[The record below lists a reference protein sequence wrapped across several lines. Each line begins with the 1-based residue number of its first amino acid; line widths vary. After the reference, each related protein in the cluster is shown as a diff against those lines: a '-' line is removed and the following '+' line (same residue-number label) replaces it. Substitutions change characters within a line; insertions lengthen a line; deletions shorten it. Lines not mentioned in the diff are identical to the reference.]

1 MAELWYND
9 INRNVDWGG
18 DASTDNLPVAGS
30 AVQKFIKSEL
40 NNKIGVI
47 YHDEVS
53 SSHLCFAH
61 EDDLQEY
68 LNDRSKTYLILSS
81 FIAPSSY
88 KAKVVV
94 DSYYKAVLINSK
106 ENYLTFD
113 YEITNNDEIFT
124 DNVRYEIVVTKN
136 GKSSTLNGTGI
147 FGKSIA
153 INIDEFL
160 TTEGSTEMAVT
171 ITGQI
176 TGAVATAIITYEVVN
191 LVFESSYDVSKVY
204 DLTAEIIDPLV
215 VNYSIF
221 GTSNIKY
228 IDWYIDNQF
237 IETDIIQ
244 GGTAE
249 AVVDNKRISVVGLEH
264 GVHNLQ
270 FRAYVVVNGENFY
283 TDTLYAEFMVVSDL
297 NDKNSMIAIETTI
310 PKIYGIVK
318 DVKLYNIVQ
327 YELTSINYGVYN
339 PKKLEYVP
347 VEIYLNNELSTTVN
361 APNNKELTYSFTPNI
376 SGNINIKFK
385 TGDYEKSLIA
395 DVTETTMDIQ
405 DITSNLVLDLSAS
418 GRTNQDADKD
428 QWTFGD
434 YSTTFTGFNWSTTS
448 GWNNNRL
455 VVYEGMSITTNIK
468 PLSVT
473 SFGKTIE
480 IEFESSNV
488 TNDDAV
494 ICDLRNEG
502 GLGLVITAT
511 KASMIVGYGNK
522 EQVSTNYKANELV
535 RVSFVLDST
544 NKLALVYVNGIV
556 SGAVAMTSNLS
567 IDKYLTF
574 TGSSD
579 AGIKIKQIRIYDTQ
593 LSSEQILNN
602 YILYRD
608 SITEIKSLY
617 KRNDVLDGKL
627 ISIDKIADFIPVV
640 LLTGEDIFWLESQKD
655 TDIEIKIDVE
665 YINKQDPTHQFK
677 FYGGCC
683 RIQGTSSA
691 GYVRKNWRIY
701 SKRKERYVADVYDWQ
716 GVLSTDKKRRIAFK
730 EGAVP
735 VNCWTM
741 KADYAESSSTHNTGV
756 ATLWNDVMFNAYHT
770 TNGYICRT
778 KAQTAALA
786 NSYEYDCR
794 TTVDGFPIVVFARR
808 NDTED
813 YTFMGKYNFNND
825 KSTENVFGFCDI
837 PGFDDAYVDGH
848 EGETIPEGEM
858 NAGKPYTYGNK
869 MQCWEMCE
877 NFDNYALFK
886 TTEGWYDNQLDENGN
901 PVVDEDNIEVKSWAS
916 GFEARYPDDGNE
928 ADTSDL
934 KAFADWLIGC
944 GDNHEKFAM
953 EKKDHLDIWKIAA
966 YYVYL
971 YRFGAVDQVVKNSM
985 FTSEDGKHWYYI
997 NYDNDTILGLDN
1009 SGSLSYPPTITR
1021 DTKSGATYAYAGRE
1035 SRLWNM
1041 LEADTEFMTYYVPE
1055 VDNALFGGGLKYDN
1069 VLYYFN
1075 TRQSDKWCERVYN
1088 EDAAYKYIAPY
1099 TKGTVNTLFM
1109 MHGSRKAHRTWW
1121 LSKRF
1126 QLMDAKFNN
1135 DNYKGKFIHLKLDGS
1150 PGAEFKIKASDYM
1163 YFGAE
1168 YNKNPLAM
1176 GIELNSGE
1184 EYTFYKPSAAEDPV
1198 NGKDFA
1204 VGDPIYIYSPLYI
1217 EELDLSKVSK
1227 YIYVLEFGKVVDEVV
1242 GNKMKKLVI
1251 GGEKS
1256 AKPLNTLSGLT
1267 ALTNLEYLDLTGVD
1281 IANVDISNL
1290 YLLKT
1295 LILTDSSINTLTL
1308 PEGCAIEELYINKAL
1323 RKLELNSLSNLTFD
1337 GIHGLA
1343 DHHIS
1348 SINISNSPALSNDFS
1363 FFYEWAKDVVSGDE
1377 LNVSGLHWTEIAP
1390 ENLLDF
1396 RHVIDAG
1403 GKLNLKGK
1411 IEITQPTI
1419 EQVEALQSLFGA
1431 DCFTN
1436 NAELWIF
1443 APESVFIHG
1452 PKEVRSGDSN
1462 VFTTTIFSENPGT
1475 IEWQIE
1481 SGAEYVTSIV
1491 SNDDN
1496 TGVLTTIE
1504 YEDSDHT
1511 VIIKAIHKPSIDT
1524 DSSYYRIATYEILVK
1539 KVIYSKYGSIEGNA
1553 TIKADTNFTLLLG
1566 PDDYNGDYNTT
1577 WELTG
1582 ESSAN
1587 GDVTLSNKTRNSVTV
1602 NYVNQVIFES
1612 CQLIAHVTNKNWTKH
1627 DVVLNVTITD
1637 DSVLMT
1643 STSNPEVIAICYAQ
1657 GWCKSPDVM
1666 YKTEAQV
1673 VTDIGNVFQG
1683 GSHYVGDQSVPRP
1696 GASIKSFVELEEFKN
1711 ITAIPDQA
1719 FFQCSNLTEITIP
1732 INVQSLGMFAFGSTN
1747 LTHVK
1752 IPNSVSSINYTA
1764 FDGSPIESFDTGSNI
1779 NYKTTNG
1786 ILRNADGILVKY
1798 PEGRLDKEYTTD
1810 ENITGLG
1817 AWSIKNTNLE
1827 VLNIGDN
1834 VVSHSDRS
1842 ISNNKYLTT
1851 INLGSGIS
1859 AKNLAINIT
1868 TNDVLVDINVSDN
1881 HQFLCSV
1888 DGVVYDYTRSTV
1900 WKYPEGRNYINLDT
1914 SATKIG
1920 NHALSACLKLSDL
1933 NIPDHIEII
1942 AADGVYACQNVKQI
1956 IFNDTS
1962 RLHTLEDRAFQ
1973 LASKATFVQLPAS
1986 LKTVKDLTFGNC
1998 FLLGEILFLGNEAP
2012 TITETSFGDK
2022 KDNWAGRDAKTRIIR
2037 VPANSTG
2044 YDSDIWNS
2052 TVFSDDRSY
2061 DGVDYKYT
2069 ISGS

>member
-1 MAELWYND
+1 
-9 INRNVDWGG
+9 
-18 DASTDNLPVAGS
+18 
-30 AVQKFIKSEL
+30 
-40 NNKIGVI
+40 
-47 YHDEVS
+47 
-53 SSHLCFAH
+53 
-61 EDDLQEY
+61 
-68 LNDRSKTYLILSS
+68 
-81 FIAPSSY
+81 
-88 KAKVVV
+88 
-94 DSYYKAVLINSK
+94 
-106 ENYLTFD
+106 
-113 YEITNNDEIFT
+113 
-124 DNVRYEIVVTKN
+124 
-136 GKSSTLNGTGI
+136 
-147 FGKSIA
+147 
-153 INIDEFL
+153 
-160 TTEGSTEMAVT
+160 
-171 ITGQI
+171 
-176 TGAVATAIITYEVVN
+176 
-191 LVFESSYDVSKVY
+191 
-204 DLTAEIIDPLV
+204 
-215 VNYSIF
+215 
-221 GTSNIKY
+221 
-228 IDWYIDNQF
+228 
-237 IETDIIQ
+237 
-244 GGTAE
+244 
-249 AVVDNKRISVVGLEH
+249 
-264 GVHNLQ
+264 
-270 FRAYVVVNGENFY
+270 
-283 TDTLYAEFMVVSDL
+283 
-297 NDKNSMIAIETTI
+297 
-310 PKIYGIVK
+310 
-318 DVKLYNIVQ
+318 
-327 YELTSINYGVYN
+327 
-339 PKKLEYVP
+339 
-347 VEIYLNNELSTTVN
+347 
-361 APNNKELTYSFTPNI
+361 
-376 SGNINIKFK
+376 
-385 TGDYEKSLIA
+385 
-395 DVTETTMDIQ
+395 
-405 DITSNLVLDLSAS
+405 
-418 GRTNQDADKD
+418 
-428 QWTFGD
+428 
-434 YSTTFTGFNWSTTS
+434 
-448 GWNNNRL
+448 
-455 VVYEGMSITTNIK
+455 
-468 PLSVT
+468 
-473 SFGKTIE
+473 
-480 IEFESSNV
+480 
-488 TNDDAV
+488 
-494 ICDLRNEG
+494 
-502 GLGLVITAT
+502 
-511 KASMIVGYGNK
+511 
-522 EQVSTNYKANELV
+522 
-535 RVSFVLDST
+535 
-544 NKLALVYVNGIV
+544 
-556 SGAVAMTSNLS
+556 
-567 IDKYLTF
+567 
-574 TGSSD
+574 
-579 AGIKIKQIRIYDTQ
+579 
-593 LSSEQILNN
+593 
-602 YILYRD
+602 
-608 SITEIKSLY
+608 
-617 KRNDVLDGKL
+617 
-627 ISIDKIADFIPVV
+627 
-640 LLTGEDIFWLESQKD
+640 
-655 TDIEIKIDVE
+655 
-665 YINKQDPTHQFK
+665 
-677 FYGGCC
+677 
-683 RIQGTSSA
+683 
-691 GYVRKNWRIY
+691 
-701 SKRKERYVADVYDWQ
+701 
-716 GVLSTDKKRRIAFK
+716 
-730 EGAVP
+730 
-735 VNCWTM
+735 
-741 KADYAESSSTHNTGV
+741 
-756 ATLWNDVMFNAYHT
+756 
-770 TNGYICRT
+770 
-778 KAQTAALA
+778 
-786 NSYEYDCR
+786 
-794 TTVDGFPIVVFARR
+794 
-808 NDTED
+808 
-813 YTFMGKYNFNND
+813 
-825 KSTENVFGFCDI
+825 
-837 PGFDDAYVDGH
+837 
-848 EGETIPEGEM
+848 
-858 NAGKPYTYGNK
+858 
-869 MQCWEMCE
+869 
-877 NFDNYALFK
+877 
-886 TTEGWYDNQLDENGN
+886 
-901 PVVDEDNIEVKSWAS
+901 
-916 GFEARYPDDGNE
+916 
-928 ADTSDL
+928 
-934 KAFADWLIGC
+934 
-944 GDNHEKFAM
+944 
-953 EKKDHLDIWKIAA
+953 
-966 YYVYL
+966 
-971 YRFGAVDQVVKNSM
+971 M

-1176 GIELNSGE
+1176 GIELNSGDA
-1184 EYTFYKPSAAEDPV
+1184 YTFYKPSATEDPV

-1242 GNKMKKLVI
+1242 GNKMKKLII

-1377 LNVSGLHWTEIAP
+1377 LNISGLHWTEIAP

-1496 TGVLTTIE
+1496 TGILTTIE
-1504 YEDSDHT
+1504 DEESDHT

-1539 KVIYSKYGSIEGNA
+1539 KVIYSGYGFIEGNA
-1553 TIKADTNFTLLLG
+1553 TIKANTNFTLLLG
-1566 PDDYNGDYNTT
+1566 PEDYNGDYNTT

-1612 CQLIAHVTNKNWTKH
+1612 CQLIAHVTNKNGTKH
-1627 DVVLNVTITD
+1627 DVVLYVTITD

-1683 GSHYVGDQSVPRP
+1683 GSHYVNGQSVPRP

-1719 FFQCSNLTEITIP
+1719 FFQCGNLTEITIP

-1747 LTHVK
+1747 LTRVK

-1827 VLNIGDN
+1827 VLNIGDT
-1834 VVSHSDRS
+1834 VVSHGDRS
-1842 ISNNKYLTT
+1842 ISNNKHLTT
-1851 INLGSGIS
+1851 INLGSSIS
-1859 AKNLAINIT
+1859 AKNLAVNIT
-1868 TNDVLVDINVSDN
+1868 TNEVLTNINVSDN
-1881 HQFLCSV
+1881 HQSLCSV
-1888 DGVVYDYTRSTV
+1888 DGVVYDITRSTV
-1900 WKYPEGRNYINLDT
+1900 
-1914 SATKIG
+1914 
-1920 NHALSACLKLSDL
+1920 
-1933 NIPDHIEII
+1933 
-1942 AADGVYACQNVKQI
+1942 
-1956 IFNDTS
+1956 
-1962 RLHTLEDRAFQ
+1962 
-1973 LASKATFVQLPAS
+1973 
-1986 LKTVKDLTFGNC
+1986 
-1998 FLLGEILFLGNEAP
+1998 
-2012 TITETSFGDK
+2012 
-2022 KDNWAGRDAKTRIIR
+2022 
-2037 VPANSTG
+2037 
-2044 YDSDIWNS
+2044 
-2052 TVFSDDRSY
+2052 
-2061 DGVDYKYT
+2061 
-2069 ISGS
+2069 